1 MRRPDVSLRSPRVV
15 LSAAFALTAAIAA
28 CTPAFRNDVAGIS
41 ASAQRDNRI
50 YADTQVATAVAVLA
64 GSTAP
69 QYPSELR
76 AAGVEGQLLAQF
88 VVDTTGLVEPGSFK
102 ASNSTDARFT
112 DAVKAA
118 LPGFRFSPALLANGR
133 KVRQVVVQPFMFA
146 LAAKK

>member
-1 MRRPDVSLRSPRVV
+1 MRRPIASFRSPRVV
-15 LSAAFALTAAIAA
+15 LSAAFALSAAIAA

-50 YADTQVATAVAVLA
+50 YADTQVATAVAVLPE
-64 GSTAP
+64 STPP

-76 AAGVEGQLLAQF
+76 TAGVEGQLLAQF
-88 VVDTTGLVEPGSFK
+88 VVDTSGLIEPGSFK
-102 ASNSTDARFT
+102 ASNSSDARFT

-133 KVRQVVVQPFMFA
+133 KVRQVVVQPFVFA
-146 LAAKK
+146 LDTKK